1 MYSISRSFN
10 KNQEPL
16 PISTFD
22 KSDKFIKQQLT
33 DVKNENIEGIKCL
46 IKGSTITYQD
56 SEYDKFADYIKDY
69 YYISPF
75 SSLNAFSF
83 TKAFQDTEESFFLPT
98 LLTLSDRPILWNIQQ
113 KMNMIYLE
121 VEKIDSQKNLSAN
134 EKDKAKK
141 NIYSKMSKLDQEEED
156 FMRISNLPDFTKSL
170 FNGEYDNQID
180 DMKLYPH
187 GYVNDFASIDINI
200 KAGKKVCTLIKVQR
214 SSRQTH
220 IVAGVFWYKDGKITC
235 ILYDPIYNSRD
246 EKNPSKNYL
255 WALNL
260 IYYNLKLTYRGA
272 PINIINISLKYCV
285 IKEGKG
291 VRCPQYYINA
301 EYCSMF
307 SLYFLFCYARNGYPD
322 TEEGLKRTIDDAY
335 IVNPSELKREPCVA
349 SNKFRL
355 VFMSFFLTVLTVIS
369 NDQDVLESIKK
380 KYDTM
385 KPSYRIL
392 EDSILLLLENKIKK
406 VSIPPPAGSPGSKG
420 GQRQTRKRQT
430 RKKQTRKQLKS
441 SAAF

>member
-16 PISTFD
+16 PISIFD
-22 KSDKFIKQQLT
+22 KSDNFIKQQLT
-33 DVKNENIEGIKCL
+33 DVKNENIEGIQCL

-56 SEYDKFADYIKDY
+56 SEYNKFADYIKDY

-75 SSLNAFSF
+75 SSLNPFSF

-113 KMNMIYLE
+113 KKNKIYLE

-134 EKDKAKK
+134 QRDKAIK
-141 NIYSKMSKLDQEEED
+141 NIYSKIDKLEQEEED
-156 FMRISNLPDFTKSL
+156 FTRMSNLPDFTKSL
-170 FNGEYDNQID
+170 FNGEYDNQIN
-180 DMKLYPH
+180 DMTIYPH

-246 EKNPSKNYL
+246 EKNASKNYL

-260 IYYNLKLTYRGA
+260 IYYNLKLTYRET
-272 PINIINISLKYCV
+272 PINIMNISLKYCV

-355 VFMSFFLTVLTVIS
+355 VFMSFFLSVLTVIS

-385 KPSYRIL
+385 KLSYRIL